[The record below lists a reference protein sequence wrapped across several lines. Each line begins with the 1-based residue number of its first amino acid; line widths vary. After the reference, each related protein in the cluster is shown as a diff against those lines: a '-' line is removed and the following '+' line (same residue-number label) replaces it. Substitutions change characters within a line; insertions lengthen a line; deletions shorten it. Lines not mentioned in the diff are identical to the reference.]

1 MRAMERT
8 VAVDTPAAGAPVV
21 DGPAVRR
28 PPDGPVTPRRP
39 GLDLRSAV
47 ELVGAIVAPTTL
59 LGGLALYFGVVYVHA
74 QAFYFGID
82 GSTLDLSTQDYVLR
96 SADALF
102 VPLGVL
108 GGSAFVVLRAHA
120 AFRRWAS
127 RPDRRPVAV
136 GATWAL
142 TGVGRVSFVLGAT
155 SVFRPLPFDT
165 PFLFAPVSLGMGTLA
180 CAYAGSAR
188 GHLRA
193 DAAGTAGEPAPG
205 RWTSVTNVLV
215 VGLLLVISLFWA
227 ATDYARAL
235 GRGRS
240 QVLQANLAMRPGVV
254 VYSGEQLHIEGTGVA
269 GSELLDA
276 SAYPF
281 RYEGL
286 RLFLR
291 SGGKLFLLPATWTPA
306 GGRVI
311 VLTDDDRIRVEFTTS
326 VPS

>member
-1 MRAMERT
+1 MDRP
-8 VAVDTPAAGAPVV
+8 VAVDLPVV
-21 DGPAVRR
+21 DVPAVRSS
-28 PPDGPVTPRRP
+28 PDAPATPGRP
-39 GLDLRSAV
+39 GLDLLSVV

-59 LGGLALYFGVVYVHA
+59 IGGLAVYFGVVYTHA

-102 VPLGVL
+102 VPLGIL
-108 GGSAFVVLRAHA
+108 GGAGIVVLWSHT

-127 RPDRRPVAV
+127 RPGRRRLAV
-136 GATWAL
+136 SATWAL
-142 TGVGRVSFVLGAT
+142 TGVGRVLVAVGAA

-165 PFLFAPVSLGMGTLA
+165 PFLFAPLSLGAGTLA

-188 GHLRA
+188 GHLGT
-193 DAAGTAGEPAPG
+193 AGRPAGEPAPG
-205 RWTSVTNVLV
+205 RWVPVTNLLL

-240 QVLQANLAMRPGVV
+240 QVLQANLPVRPGVV
-254 VYSGEQLHIEGTGVA
+254 VYSAEQLHIEGTGVA
-269 GSELLDA
+269 GSELLGG
-276 SAYPF
+276 SAYRF

-306 GGRVI
+306 EGRAI
-311 VLTDDDRIRVEFTTS
+311 LLPDNDRVRVEFTTS
-326 VPS
+326 VRS